1 MRENRGVRR
10 PAGAFTLIEVLV
22 VVAIIALLVAILLPA
37 LSRARAQA
45 RSTLCLSNLRQI
57 GLAVSQYAIA
67 NRDVIP
73 RACND
78 WEPTNWAVEAAR
90 SIGVMKRI
98 PSGFTVNQLK
108 VGQIDLLHCSER
120 TQTLSYPFMDYV
132 VNAVDPEGPRT
143 GASGTN
149 PGSPNP
155 SGEWPQL
162 RHFDPATAPLCK
174 TTVYRSTQDV
184 IYLTDAEREDRN
196 TAYSGVVTLAKAREN
211 YRYNPTAEWMG
222 IMDVWRGMHV
232 PQGKLN
238 ANLSDA
244 PGPRRTARQMHLG
257 RFTNAVFMDGHTVG
271 VQLAKRSLPTGQPD
285 HVAQYAYWLKLFGV
299 KDALR
304 IATQDPDL
312 Q

>member
-1 MRENRGVRR
+1 MRESRRVRR

-57 GLAVSQYAIA
+57 GMAVTQYAMA
-67 NRDVIP
+67 NADVIP

-90 SIGVMKRI
+90 SIGVIKRL

-108 VGQIDLLHCSER
+108 VGQIDVLHCPER
-120 TQTLSYPFMDYV
+120 MQTLSYPFMDYV
-132 VNAVDPEGPRT
+132 VNAMDPEGPRT
-143 GASGTN
+143 GGGGTN
-149 PGSPNP
+149 PGTPNP

-162 RHFDPATAPLCK
+162 RHFDPATAKLCK
-174 TTVYRSTQDV
+174 TTVYRSTQEV

-196 TAYSGVVTLAKAREN
+196 TGYTGVITLADARYN
-211 YRYNPTAEWMG
+211 YRNKPTAEWMG

-232 PQGKLN
+232 PQGKLTF
-238 ANLSDA
+238 NLSDA
-244 PGPRRTARQMHLG
+244 PGPRRTARKMHIG
-257 RFTNAVFMDGHTVG
+257 RFTNAVFMDGHAAG
-271 VQLAKRSLPTGQPD
+271 VQLTRRSLPTNQPD
-285 HVAQYAYWLKLFGV
+285 HIAQYAYWLKLFGV
-299 KDALR
+299 KDAAR
-304 IATQDPDL
+304 IATLDADL